1 MQISYAENIAE
12 VEALL
17 TEVQRKQL
25 PFITSVALNK
35 AAFAG
40 RDDLRTEMERV
51 FDRPR
56 RYTLNSTYVDKAAK
70 ERLEA
75 AVFFKDMGRGV
86 PAGKY
91 LQAQVWG
98 GERRNKR
105 FEAAL
110 RSRGILG
117 SDEFAVPARDYPR
130 DATGDIRASVI
141 TKILSQL
148 GAFSEVGY
156 VANATNRSRKRSA
169 RRSTFFASRASQM
182 APGIY
187 ERTGP
192 RDINAVFIFVGRAT
206 YTRRLEMERVLQAS
220 AARTFGPA
228 FEAAFEDAF
237 GFSGAGGVPF

>member
-1 MQISYAENIAE
+1 MHVSYADNIAE

-25 PFITSVALNK
+25 PFITSVALNE

-40 RDDLRTEMERV
+40 REDLKAEMQRV

-56 RYTLNSTYVDKAAK
+56 PYTLKSTYVDKATKA
-70 ERLEA
+70 RLEA

-86 PAGKY
+86 QAGKY

-117 SDEFAVPARDYPR
+117 SEEFAVPARDYPR
-130 DATGDIRASVI
+130 DAGGDIRASVI

-148 GAFSEVGY
+148 GAFAEVGY
-156 VANATNRSRKRSA
+156 VANATNRSRQRKA
-169 RRSTFFASRASQM
+169 KRSTFFASRAPHM

-192 RDINAVFIFVGRAT
+192 RDINAVFIFVDGAT
-206 YTRRLEMERVLQAS
+206 YRLRLEMERVLQTS
-220 AARTFGPA
+220 ADRTFGPA

-237 GFSGAGGVPF
+237 GFNGSGGAPF

>member
-1 MQISYAENIAE
+1 MHVSYADNIAE
-12 VEALL
+12 VDALL

-35 AAFAG
+35 AAFEG
-40 RDDLRTEMERV
+40 RADLRAEMERV

-56 RYTLNSTYVDKAAK
+56 PYTLNSTYVDKATKA
-70 ERLEA
+70 RLEA

-91 LQAQVWG
+91 LRAQVWG

-105 FEAAL
+105 FEGAL
-110 RSRGILG
+110 RARGILG
-117 SDEFAVPARDYPR
+117 SGEFAVPARDYPR
-130 DATGDIRASVI
+130 DANGDIRSSVV

-148 GAFSEVGY
+148 GAFTEVGY
-156 VANATNRSRKRSA
+156 VANATARSRKRNA
-169 RRSTFFASRASQM
+169 KRSTFFASRAPHM

-192 RDINAVFIFVGRAT
+192 RSINAVFIFVEGAT
-206 YTRRLEMERVLQAS
+206 YRPRLEMERVLQES
-220 AARTFGPA
+220 ADRTFGPA

-237 GFSGAGGVPF
+237 GFSGAGGLPF